1 MLEGRQAA
9 DVLAMD
15 LSTNP
20 NKKDEQCHTGARV
33 ERWAGRLCDVDG
45 EYAGRRRVI
54 ESEGEINEPG

>member
-20 NKKDEQCHTGARV
+20 NEKDERCHTGARV
-33 ERWAGRLCDVDG
+33 EDGLGGSAMQVQTCEMADMLDEARGR
-45 EYAGRRRVI
+45 I
-54 ESEGEINEPG
+54 